1 MPLILQVPNEYGYV
15 LVAASSSFFV
25 NLLHFFLSAKAR
37 KASGLKYPIPYAT
50 EEQAAKDPKAYAF
63 NCAQRAHGNFV
74 ENQTPFLGAL
84 LISGLH
90 YPTAA
95 AGLGA
100 AWVAARAAYAVGYAK
115 RGPQGRI
122 GGFLVSS
129 LSDLA
134 LKGMALWTSV
144 QFAMAAYA

>member
-1 MPLILQVPNEYGYV
+1 MPLIMQVPNEYGYV
-15 LVAASSSFFV
+15 LVAASSSFLV
-25 NLLHFFLSAKAR
+25 NVLHFVLSAKAR
-37 KASGLKYPIPYAT
+37 KASGLKYPIPYAS

-63 NCAQRAHGNFV
+63 NCAQRAHSNFV

-90 YPTAA
+90 FPTAA
-95 AGLGA
+95 AALGA
-100 AWVAARAAYAVGYAK
+100 TWVAARAAYAYGYAK
-115 RGPQGRI
+115 RGPQGRL
-122 GGFLVSS
+122 GGFLVAS

-144 QFAMAAYA
+144 QFAMGASA